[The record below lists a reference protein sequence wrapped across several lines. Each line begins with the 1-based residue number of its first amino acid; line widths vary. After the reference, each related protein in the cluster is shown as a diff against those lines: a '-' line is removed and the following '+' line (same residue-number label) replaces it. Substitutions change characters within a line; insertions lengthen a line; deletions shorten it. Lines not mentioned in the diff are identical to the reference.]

1 MQAEERGMST
11 QLDDSK
17 KVWASSNIIFFLR
30 MNLSY
35 LEVLL
40 SDLLGFL
47 LAELPLELPLLHLP
61 QPQRL
66 RLGPVLNLE
75 KKIKLIY
82 RQTP

>member
-1 MQAEERGMST
+1 MQEGERGVST
-11 QLDDSK
+11 QLDDSTK
-17 KVWASSNIIFFLR
+17 AWLSSNSIFLGE
-30 MNLSY
+30 LY

-66 RLGPVLNLE
+66 RLGPVLNLGGKYKVLKYIE
-75 KKIKLIY
+75 
-82 RQTP
+82 